1 MEQQSFE
8 SFRLQR
14 IIEDIS
20 LLRLEC
26 DWINDQTE
34 QSFKSIIEKG
44 KSDFLYQELIWSIG
58 KELSTYYNIQWT
70 NKMEKIEKVGEFN
83 QQLNESFE
91 KLLKE
96 CNYQEETFE
105 DSYLNRLSLIEFLF
119 LQLQTFQLE
128 LFFKMNSTSTTTT
141 TTTTTTINNINN
153 DIINDEEMKDYNDEL
168 INSEDFIINQ
178 IQILSDLFNVEFNN
192 FDNFSNSINQINEKI
207 KETLK
212 KLPFDF
218 ISEPFFRNTEF
229 SEKEIKEIQ
238 EMSDSL
244 YQDYKK
250 RSIVLQKRL
259 DVTVESLLWSERV
272 ADKLQE
278 INRSIGYYIQSLPSI
293 THYTFFDLKNVHKD
307 LLHIIRTSTHSASSQ
322 QLTGSILVGKVPDRG
337 GRTNDRKIPMPSF
350 HKRVELSSSIDSHR
364 QNKKF
369 FKKK

>member
-58 KELSTYYNIQWT
+58 KELSVYYNIQWPT
-70 NKMEKIEKVGEFN
+70 KMEKIEKAGEFN
-83 QQLNESFE
+83 QQLNEPFE

-96 CNYQEETFE
+96 CDYQETTNIE

-128 LFFKMNSTSTTTT
+128 LFLKMN
-141 TTTTTTINNINN
+141 NNNN
-153 DIINDEEMKDYNDEL
+153 NNNKNNENNNENNNNDEEMKDIEL
-168 INSEDFIINQ
+168 INNEDFIINQ

-212 KLPFDF
+212 LLPSDF
-218 ISEPFFRNTEF
+218 MSEPFLKNTEF
-229 SEKEIKEIQ
+229 TEKEIQEIQ

-259 DVTVESLLWSERV
+259 DVTVESLLWSERI

-278 INRSIGYYIQSLPSI
+278 INRSVRYYIQALPSLN
-293 THYTFFDLKNVHKD
+293 HYSFFDLKNVHKD

-322 QLTGSILVGKVPDRG
+322 LLTGSVLVGKVPDRG

-350 HKRVELSSSIDSHR
+350 HKREIPSSIDSHR